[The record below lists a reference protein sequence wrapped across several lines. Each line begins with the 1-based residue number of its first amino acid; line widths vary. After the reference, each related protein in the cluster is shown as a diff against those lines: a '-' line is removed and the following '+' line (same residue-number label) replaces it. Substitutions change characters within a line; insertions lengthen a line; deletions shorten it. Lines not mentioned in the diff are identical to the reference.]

1 MNPRVIPYTPK
12 TDQRM
17 FNETISYLSKKRRE
31 NIEKTRLRPVI
42 QEIILCLFFVLILFI
57 DVFIPLEI
65 YRFSS
70 TPLTVVLSIFVLFLF
85 FYVEIRVYIAL
96 WGKKGRWAV
105 EKYTQ
110 KTRSRTQSKGKKV

>member
-65 YRFSS
+65 YRFSP

-96 WGKKGRWAV
+96 WGKKGHWAV

-110 KTRSRTQSKGKKV
+110 KTRSKTLSNEKKV